1 MTIMKEVK
9 SANVVMLC
17 VGIKVVIE
25 LFIAWFLITRRQSL
39 IEKVVFVIG
48 LSYML

>member
-1 MTIMKEVK
+1 MKEVK

-17 VGIKVVIE
+17 VGINVVIE
-25 LFIAWFLITRRQSL
+25 LFIAWFLITRRQSFM
-39 IEKVVFVIG
+39 EKVLLVIG